1 MRHFISSKV
10 AKAFALG
17 AVASLALA
25 GCGGGSLSGSASSSP
40 AASPSESAGSGE
52 LEKIVV
58 GVLAIAPSAAMHY
71 GIEEGIFEKHGL
83 DVELQTGQGGAAMLP
98 AVSTGD
104 MNFAVGNPLT
114 VMVAKDKGLDMKIVT
129 GYSNSYAD
137 GEDINGVVARAD
149 SGITSFADLEGKTAS
164 VNAINTQGDLT
175 IMEAASIAG
184 ADPSAINFSEMPFPD
199 MEAQLELGNTDAVWI
214 PEPFLSKA
222 LANPDNVLV
231 GYSNQEVIPGMPT
244 MVSFT
249 SGNYAEQNPETVQKF
264 KDAMEE
270 LLVEAEANIDDV
282 KATLPDF
289 MTMPAEVAAKL
300 KMEQY
305 DAELRTEQLTSLG
318 ELMLK
323 YKFVEKAPDL
333 AAMTVQ

>member
-1 MRHFISSKV
+1 MRHFITSKV
-10 AKAFALG
+10 TKAFALG

-25 GCGGGSLSGSASSSP
+25 GCGSGNLSGNDSSSP
-40 AASPSESAGSGE
+40 AASSSESAGSGE
-52 LEKIVV
+52 LESIVV
-58 GVLAIAPSAAMHY
+58 GVIGIAPSVAMQY
-71 GIEEGIFEKHGL
+71 GIDEGIFEEHGL

-114 VMVAKDKGLDMKIVT
+114 VMVAKDKGLDMKIIT

-164 VNAINTQGDLT
+164 VNAVNTQGDLT
-175 IMEAASIAG
+175 IMEAASLAG
-184 ADPSAINFSEMPFPD
+184 ADPTQIKFSEMPFPD
-199 MEAQLELGNTDAVWI
+199 MEAQLELGNTDAIWI

-222 LANPDNVLV
+222 LANPENVLV
-231 GYSNQEVIPGMPT
+231 GYSNQEVVPGMPT
-244 MVSFT
+244 MVTFT
-249 SGNYAEQNPETVQKF
+249 SGGYAEQNPETVSKF

-270 LLVEAEANIDDV
+270 LLTQAEANIDDV
-282 KATLPDF
+282 KATLPAF
-289 MTMPAEVAAKL
+289 MNMPADVAAKL

-305 DAELRTEQLTSLG
+305 DPELRTEQLTSLG

-323 YKFVEKAPDL
+323 YKFVENAPNLD
-333 AAMTVQ
+333 AMTVQ

>member
-1 MRHFISSKV
+1 MRHFITSRV
-10 AKAFALG
+10 TKAFALG

-25 GCGGGSLSGSASSSP
+25 GCGGGSLSGSGSGSPEASS
-40 AASPSESAGSGE
+40 SESAGSGE

-58 GVLAIAPSAAMHY
+58 GVIGIAPSVAMQY
-71 GIEEGIFEKHGL
+71 GIDEGVFEEHGL

-129 GYSNSYAD
+129 GYSNSYAE

-149 SGITSFADLEGKTAS
+149 SGITTFADLEGKTTS
-164 VNAINTQGDLT
+164 VNAVNTQGDLT

-184 ADPSAINFSEMPFPD
+184 ADPSAIKFSEMPFPD
-199 MEAQLELGNTDAVWI
+199 MEAQLDLGNTDAIWI

-231 GYSNQEVIPGMPT
+231 GYSNQETVPGMPT
-244 MVSFT
+244 MVTFT
-249 SGNYAEQNPETVQKF
+249 SGNYASQNAETVEKF
-264 KDAMEE
+264 KAAMEE
-270 LLVEAEANIDDV
+270 LLPQAEANIEDV
-282 KATLPDF
+282 KAVLPAF
-289 MTMPAEVAAKL
+289 MNMPAEVAGKL

-305 DAELRTEQLTSLG
+305 DAELRTEQLTNLG

-333 AAMTVQ
+333 DAMTVE

>member
-1 MRHFISSKV
+1 MRHFITRRSAKV
-10 AKAFALG
+10 FALG
-17 AVASLALA
+17 AVATLALA
-25 GCGGGSLSGSASSSP
+25 GCGGGSLSGSESGSP
-40 AASPSESAGSGE
+40 AASESAGSGE
-52 LEKIVV
+52 LEKVVV

-83 DVELQTGQGGAAMLP
+83 DVTLETGQGGAAMLP
-98 AVSTGD
+98 AVSTGS

-129 GYSNSYAD
+129 GYSNSYAE

-149 SGITSFADLEGKTAS
+149 SGITSFADLEGKTAT

-175 IMEAASIAG
+175 IMEAASLAG

-199 MEAQLELGNTDAVWI
+199 MEAQLELGNTDAVWL

-222 LANPDNVLV
+222 LSNPDNVLV
-231 GYSNQEVIPGMPT
+231 GYSNQEAVPGMPT

-249 SGNYAEQNPETVQKF
+249 SGKYASENPETVDKF
-264 KDAMEE
+264 KDAMQE
-270 LLVEAEANIDDV
+270 LLVQAEENIDDV

-289 MTMPAEVAAKL
+289 MTMPPEVAANL

-305 DAELRTEQLTSLG
+305 EAELRTEQLNDMG

-333 AAMTVQ
+333 GSMTVE